1 MLWVRSFVR
10 CQASCVLELEAI
22 QSRRNTFLMVDNG
35 VPAKTWKRSVT
46 HVQRSVTHVHVSH
59 LIQVHLD
66 KKGEA
71 EGRPAHILHRSA
83 SGQLPIRRKMVSNMD
98 RLALLLL
105 QMFDF
110 LRDHLFR

>member
-1 MLWVRSFVR
+1 VFWSWKLFNPG
-10 CQASCVLELEAI
+10 E
-22 QSRRNTFLMVDNG
+22 TPFLMVGNG
-35 VPAKTWKRSVT
+35 VPAKTWK
-46 HVQRSVTHVHVSH
+46 RSVTHVHVSH

-66 KKGEA
+66 KKA

-83 SGQLPIRRKMVSNMD
+83 SGRLPVRRKMVSNMD

>member
-22 QSRRNTFLMVDNG
+22 QSRRNTFLMVTQLPLQVGNG
-35 VPAKTWKRSVT
+35 VPAKTWK
-46 HVQRSVTHVHVSH
+46 RSVTHVHVSH

-66 KKGEA
+66 KKGE
-71 EGRPAHILHRSA
+71 GRPAHILHRSA
-83 SGQLPIRRKMVSNMD
+83 SGRLPVRRKMVSNMD